1 MSISL
6 IPVLIVAKKDSLW
19 AAKYFV
25 ISSDSVTIS
34 SNDEYEGYVGPA

>member
-1 MSISL
+1 M
-6 IPVLIVAKKDSLW
+6 IVSHLQPSFVAEKAGLW
-19 AAKYFV
+19 ARKYFV

>member
-1 MSISL
+1 MMTFL
-6 IPVLIVAKKDSLW
+6 AKQERLW
-19 AAKYFV
+19 PTKYFV